1 MSLFDELQKAILD
14 GDMDLVTDLRRRIM
28 QGERDESLDK
38 NMIQAIIKKEPG
50 RVIRSIIN
58 SDDLDEI
65 SCFKAC
71 SSLLTHNIIE
81 AQINNRSIDEYP
93 INELYIILGTFIN
106 DGLGRGKD
114 DFKKICYKK
123 VQEIHLTLI
132 WKIF

>member
-14 GDMDLVTDLRRRIM
+14 GDMDLVADLRRRIM
-28 QGERDESLDK
+28 QGERDESLDR

-81 AQINNRSIDEYP
+81 AQINNRSIDDYP

-106 DGLGRGKD
+106 DGLDRGKD
-114 DFKKICYKK
+114 DFKKFVTKRYKRF
-123 VQEIHLTLI
+123 I
-132 WKIF
+132 

>member
-1 MSLFDELQKAILD
+1 MSLFDDLQEAILN
-14 GDMDLVTDLRRRIM
+14 GDMELVADLRRRIL

-58 SDDLDEI
+58 SDDLEGI

-81 AQINNRSIDEYP
+81 AQINNRSIDDYP
-93 INELYIILGTFIN
+93 INELYVILGTFIN
-106 DGLGRGKD
+106 DGLDRGKD
-114 DFKKICYKK
+114 DFKKFVTKRYKRF
-123 VQEIHLTLI
+123 I
-132 WKIF
+132 

>member
-1 MSLFDELQKAILD
+1 MSLFDELQQAILD
-14 GDMDLVTDLRRRIM
+14 GDMDLVADLRRCIM

-81 AQINNRSIDEYP
+81 AQINNRDINDYP

-106 DGLGRGKD
+106 DGLDRGKD
-114 DFKKICYKK
+114 DFKKFVTKRYKRF
-123 VQEIHLTLI
+123 I
-132 WKIF
+132 

>member
-1 MSLFDELQKAILD
+1 MSLFDDLQKAILD
-14 GDMDLVTDLRRRIM
+14 GDMDLVADLRRRIM

-81 AQINNRSIDEYP
+81 AQINNRDINDYP

-106 DGLGRGKD
+106 DGLDRGKD
-114 DFKKICYKK
+114 DFKKFVTKRYKRF
-123 VQEIHLTLI
+123 I
-132 WKIF
+132 

>member
-14 GDMDLVTDLRRRIM
+14 GDMDLVADLRRRIM

-81 AQINNRSIDEYP
+81 AQINNRSIDDYP

-106 DGLGRGKD
+106 DGLDRGRD
-114 DFKKICYKK
+114 DFKKFVTKRYKRF
-123 VQEIHLTLI
+123 I
-132 WKIF
+132 

>member
-14 GDMDLVTDLRRRIM
+14 GDMDLVADLRRRIM

-65 SCFKAC
+65 SYFKAC

-81 AQINNRSIDEYP
+81 AQINNRSIDDYP

-106 DGLGRGKD
+106 DGLDRGKD
-114 DFKKICYKK
+114 DFKKFVTKRYKRF
-123 VQEIHLTLI
+123 I
-132 WKIF
+132 

>member
-1 MSLFDELQKAILD
+1 MSLFDELQQAILD
-14 GDMDLVTDLRRRIM
+14 GDMGLVADLRRRIM
-28 QGERDESLDK
+28 QGGRDESLDK

-81 AQINNRSIDEYP
+81 AQINNRSIDDYP

-106 DGLGRGKD
+106 DGLDRGKD
-114 DFKKICYKK
+114 DFKKFVTKRYKRF
-123 VQEIHLTLI
+123 I
-132 WKIF
+132 

>member
-81 AQINNRSIDEYP
+81 AQINNRSIGDYP

-106 DGLGRGKD
+106 DGLDRGKD
-114 DFKKICYKK
+114 DFKKFVTKRYKRF
-123 VQEIHLTLI
+123 I
-132 WKIF
+132 

>member
-81 AQINNRSIDEYP
+81 AQINNRDINDYP

-106 DGLGRGKD
+106 DGLDRGKD
-114 DFKKICYKK
+114 DFKKFVTKRYKRF
-123 VQEIHLTLI
+123 I
-132 WKIF
+132 

>member
-38 NMIQAIIKKEPG
+38 NMIQAIIKEEPG

-114 DFKKICYKK
+114 DFKKFVTKRYKRF
-123 VQEIHLTLI
+123 I
-132 WKIF
+132 

>member
-28 QGERDESLDK
+28 LGERDESLDK

-58 SDDLDEI
+58 SDDLDAI

-81 AQINNRSIDEYP
+81 AQINNRSIDDYP

-106 DGLGRGKD
+106 DGLDRGKD
-114 DFKKICYKK
+114 DFKKFVTKRYKRF
-123 VQEIHLTLI
+123 I
-132 WKIF
+132 

>member
-14 GDMDLVTDLRRRIM
+14 GDMDLVADLRRRIM

-81 AQINNRSIDEYP
+81 AQINNRSIEDYP

-106 DGLGRGKD
+106 DGLDRGKD
-114 DFKKICYKK
+114 DFKKFVTKRYKRF
-123 VQEIHLTLI
+123 I
-132 WKIF
+132 

>member
-1 MSLFDELQKAILD
+1 MSLFDDLQKAILD

-114 DFKKICYKK
+114 DFKKFVTKRYKRF
-123 VQEIHLTLI
+123 I
-132 WKIF
+132 

>member
-1 MSLFDELQKAILD
+1 MSLFDELQQAILD
-14 GDMDLVTDLRRRIM
+14 GDMDLVADLRRRII

-38 NMIQAIIKKEPG
+38 SMIQAIIKKEPG

-81 AQINNRSIDEYP
+81 AQINNRSIDDYP

-106 DGLGRGKD
+106 DGLDRGKD
-114 DFKKICYKK
+114 DFKKFVTKRYKRF
-123 VQEIHLTLI
+123 I
-132 WKIF
+132 

>member
-1 MSLFDELQKAILD
+1 MSLFDDLQKAILD
-14 GDMDLVTDLRRRIM
+14 GDMDLVADLRRRIL

-81 AQINNRSIDEYP
+81 AQINNRSIDDYP
-93 INELYIILGTFIN
+93 INDLYIILGTFIN
-106 DGLGRGKD
+106 DGLDRGKD
-114 DFKKICYKK
+114 DFKKFVTKRYKRF
-123 VQEIHLTLI
+123 I
-132 WKIF
+132 

>member
-1 MSLFDELQKAILD
+1 MSLFDDLQKAILD
-14 GDMDLVTDLRRRIM
+14 GDMDLVADLRRRIM

-81 AQINNRSIDEYP
+81 AQINNRSIDDYP

-106 DGLGRGKD
+106 DGLDRGKD
-114 DFKKICYKK
+114 DFKKFVTKRYKRF
-123 VQEIHLTLI
+123 I
-132 WKIF
+132 

>member
-1 MSLFDELQKAILD
+1 MSLFDDLQKAILD
-14 GDMDLVTDLRRRIM
+14 GDMDLVADLRRRIM

-81 AQINNRSIDEYP
+81 AQINNRDINDYP

-106 DGLGRGKD
+106 DGLDRGID
-114 DFKKICYKK
+114 DFKKFVTKRYKRF
-123 VQEIHLTLI
+123 I
-132 WKIF
+132 

>member
-1 MSLFDELQKAILD
+1 MRLFDDLQKAILD

-114 DFKKICYKK
+114 DFKKFVTKRYKRF
-123 VQEIHLTLI
+123 I
-132 WKIF
+132 

>member
-1 MSLFDELQKAILD
+1 
-14 GDMDLVTDLRRRIM
+14 M

-114 DFKKICYKK
+114 DFKKFVTKRYKRF
-123 VQEIHLTLI
+123 I
-132 WKIF
+132 

>member
-38 NMIQAIIKKEPG
+38 NMIQTIIKKEPG

-81 AQINNRSIDEYP
+81 AQINNRSIDDYP

-106 DGLGRGKD
+106 DGLDRGKD
-114 DFKKICYKK
+114 DFKKFVTKRYKRF
-123 VQEIHLTLI
+123 I
-132 WKIF
+132 

>member
-14 GDMDLVTDLRRRIM
+14 GDMALVTDLRRRIM

-81 AQINNRSIDEYP
+81 AQINNRDINDYP

-106 DGLGRGKD
+106 DGLDRGKD
-114 DFKKICYKK
+114 DFKKFVTKRYKRF
-123 VQEIHLTLI
+123 I
-132 WKIF
+132 

>member
-14 GDMDLVTDLRRRIM
+14 GDMDLVDDLRRRIM

-81 AQINNRSIDEYP
+81 AQINNRSIDDYP

-106 DGLGRGKD
+106 DGLDRGKD
-114 DFKKICYKK
+114 DFKKFVTKRYKRF
-123 VQEIHLTLI
+123 I
-132 WKIF
+132 

>member
-1 MSLFDELQKAILD
+1 MSLFDDLQKAILD
-14 GDMDLVTDLRRRIM
+14 GDMDLVADLRRRIM

-81 AQINNRSIDEYP
+81 AQINNRSIDDYP
-93 INELYIILGTFIN
+93 INDLYIILGTFIN
-106 DGLGRGKD
+106 DGLDRGKD
-114 DFKKICYKK
+114 DFKKFVTKRYKRF
-123 VQEIHLTLI
+123 I
-132 WKIF
+132 

>member
-1 MSLFDELQKAILD
+1 MSLFDELQQAILD
-14 GDMDLVTDLRRRIM
+14 GDMDLVADLRRRIM

-81 AQINNRSIDEYP
+81 AQINNRSIDDYP
-93 INELYIILGTFIN
+93 INELYIILGTFIS
-106 DGLGRGKD
+106 DGLDRGKD
-114 DFKKICYKK
+114 DFKKFVTKRYKRF
-123 VQEIHLTLI
+123 I
-132 WKIF
+132 

>member
-1 MSLFDELQKAILD
+1 MSLFDELHKAILD
-14 GDMDLVTDLRRRIM
+14 GDMDLVADLRRRIM
-28 QGERDESLDK
+28 QGERDERLDK

-58 SDDLDEI
+58 SEDLDEI

-114 DFKKICYKK
+114 DFKKFVTKRYKRF
-123 VQEIHLTLI
+123 I
-132 WKIF
+132 

>member
-38 NMIQAIIKKEPG
+38 NMIQAIIKKESG

-114 DFKKICYKK
+114 DFKKFVTKRYKRF
-123 VQEIHLTLI
+123 I
-132 WKIF
+132 

>member
-1 MSLFDELQKAILD
+1 MSLFDDLQKAILD

-106 DGLGRGKD
+106 DGLDRGKD
-114 DFKKICYKK
+114 DFKKFVTKRYKRF
-123 VQEIHLTLI
+123 I
-132 WKIF
+132 

>member
-81 AQINNRSIDEYP
+81 AQINNRSIDDYP

-106 DGLGRGKD
+106 DGLDRGKD
-114 DFKKICYKK
+114 DFKKFVTKRYKRF
-123 VQEIHLTLI
+123 I
-132 WKIF
+132 

>member
-1 MSLFDELQKAILD
+1 MSLFDELQQAILD
-14 GDMDLVTDLRRRIM
+14 GDMDLVADLRRRIM

-81 AQINNRSIDEYP
+81 AQINNRSI
-93 INELYIILGTFIN
+93 ELYIILGTFIN
-106 DGLGRGKD
+106 DGLDRGKD
-114 DFKKICYKK
+114 DFKKFVTKRYKRF
-123 VQEIHLTLI
+123 I
-132 WKIF
+132 

>member
-14 GDMDLVTDLRRRIM
+14 GDMDLVADLRRRIM
-28 QGERDESLDK
+28 QGDRDESLDN

-81 AQINNRSIDEYP
+81 AQINNRSIDDYP

-106 DGLGRGKD
+106 DGLDRGKD
-114 DFKKICYKK
+114 DFKKFVTKRYKRF
-123 VQEIHLTLI
+123 I
-132 WKIF
+132 

>member
-1 MSLFDELQKAILD
+1 MSLFDDLQKAILD
-14 GDMDLVTDLRRRIM
+14 GDMDLVADLRRRIM

-58 SDDLDEI
+58 SDDLDAI

-81 AQINNRSIDEYP
+81 AQINNRSIDDYP
-93 INELYIILGTFIN
+93 INDLYIILGTFIN
-106 DGLGRGKD
+106 DGLDRGKD
-114 DFKKICYKK
+114 DFKKFVTKRYKRF
-123 VQEIHLTLI
+123 I
-132 WKIF
+132 

>member
-14 GDMDLVTDLRRRIM
+14 GDMDLVADLRRRIM
-28 QGERDESLDK
+28 QGERDESLDR

-58 SDDLDEI
+58 SDDLDAI

-81 AQINNRSIDEYP
+81 AQINNRSIDDYP
-93 INELYIILGTFIN
+93 INDLYIILGTFIN
-106 DGLGRGKD
+106 DGLDRGKD
-114 DFKKICYKK
+114 DFKKFVTKRYKRF
-123 VQEIHLTLI
+123 I
-132 WKIF
+132 